1 MIYPAARLNSHAVR
15 LGAAFAAALLLLT
28 MPARAEIRLEPAYP
42 DTPQKGPAAAQGA
55 VIWNHGIAGSLA
67 AEAMNSPVPTFVAV
81 FRDAGWDVFRALRTR
96 QSEEPNHSTAAF
108 VQIIERLKQEGYGKI
123 IMAGQSGGAWLSL
136 MAASRSDAVHA
147 VIANAPAYYGVDREV
162 FQKNSFILLDHIDDI
177 RRGRI
182 MISYFKDDNFA
193 PGGRGAPSDALLTK
207 HGLPHV
213 VVDEPEGFSG
223 HHGGNTALF
232 RRRFGDCILAVAG
245 DGPMP
250 TREACDSGWGR
261 APSAELALPADLR
274 MAAPQGGPVDPFLG
288 KWYGYYG
295 NGRELMLVI
304 EHVSGNEVDAVYV
317 IGPGPDNKL
326 QAGTSRRRG
335 VLSDGKLIFAK
346 PGDSTLRY
354 SLRPDGWLAAEW
366 IAADEK
372 SRLDTVLRPLAN

>member
-1 MIYPAARLNSHAVR
+1 LNSQLVR
-15 LGAAFAAALLLLT
+15 LSGVIAAALLLAAS
-28 MPARAEIRLEPAYP
+28 ARAEIRLEPAYP
-42 DTPQKGPAAAQGA
+42 DTPQKGSAAAPGA
-55 VIWNHGIAGSLA
+55 VIWNHGIAGPLA
-67 AEAMNSPVPTFVAV
+67 AEAMNSPVPTFVAL

-96 QSEEPNHSTAAF
+96 QSEEPNHSTAAL

-123 IMAGQSGGAWLSL
+123 IMAGQSGGAWLSI
-136 MAASRSDAVHA
+136 MAASRSDAVYA
-147 VIANAPAYYGVDREV
+147 VIANAPAYYGTDKDRY
-162 FQKNSFILLDHIDDI
+162 QKNSFILLDHIDDI
-177 RRGRI
+177 RHGRI
-182 MISYFKDDNFA
+182 MISYFEDDDYD
-193 PGGRGAPSDALLTK
+193 PGGRGPKSDALLAK
-207 HGLPHV
+207 HGVPHLV
-213 VVDEPEGFSG
+213 LDEPEGFVG

-274 MAAPQGGPVDPFLG
+274 MAAPQGAPTDPFLG
-288 KWYGYYG
+288 KWYGYYA

-304 EHVSGNEVDAVYV
+304 EHVSGNEVDAVYA
-317 IGPGPDNKL
+317 IGPSPDNKL
-326 QAGTSRRRG
+326 KASISRRRG
-335 VLSDGKLIFAK
+335 ALSDGKLVFVK

-354 SLRPDGWLAAEW
+354 SLRPDGLLAAEW